1 MKNYLIIYNRYP
13 PQTGPMPGP
22 YGPPGPTGPSVSQ
35 QPQYAPPNGQH
46 MM

>member
-1 MKNYLIIYNRYP
+1 MTYLILHNRYP
-13 PQTGPMPGP
+13 PQSGPALGP
-22 YGPPGPTGPSVSQ
+22 YGPPGPTGPSTSQ

>member
-22 YGPPGPTGPSVSQ
+22 YGPPGPTGPPVSQ